1 MRERAGDF
9 AELLDLPGVDRLVTG
24 SLMRLPGMRL
34 VRDGRPIPVAE
45 YTRSIRIGSRRVPET
60 VRPERVLDHFARG
73 ATIVLQALHRQWP
86 PVGEFCRDLELDLT
100 HPVQANA
107 YVTPATSRGFA
118 IHHDTHDVFVIQT
131 HGRKEW
137 RVYPP
142 VIELAG
148 KEQRWSGDLG
158 DPGAPLLETEL
169 SAGDVLY
176 IPRGFPHDAAAR
188 EEVSIHVT
196 IGIQARTWL
205 DVWRHVMEGAPEH
218 APFREA
224 LTIGFARD
232 QEGLA
237 AEVAARLPEL
247 TAWLEKAAGAE
258 AAEAFVEGFW
268 RGRRPALR
276 GQLEQVARLDALAPG
291 TVLRRRGGAILEPRR
306 EGEDA
311 VARLGNR
318 WLRMPARCESALR
331 FVAEASG
338 PFTPQALPELDPDSA
353 VVLCRRLVVEGVL
366 ETVDG

>member
-1 MRERAGDF
+1 
-9 AELLDLPGVDRLVTG
+9 
-24 SLMRLPGMRL
+24 MRL
-34 VRDGRPIPVAE
+34 VREGSPIPVAD

-60 VRPERVLDHFARG
+60 VRPERVLHHFARG

-118 IHHDTHDVFVIQT
+118 THHDTHDVFVIQT

-148 KEQRWSGDLG
+148 KEHRWSSELG
-158 DPGAPLLETEL
+158 DPGAPLLKAEL
-169 SAGDVLY
+169 APGDVLY

-188 EEVSIHVT
+188 EETSIHVT

-205 DVWRHVMEGAPEH
+205 DLWRHVMEDAPEH

-224 LTIGFARD
+224 LPIGFARD
-232 QEGLA
+232 DA
-237 AEVAARLPEL
+237 ALSEEIAARLPEL
-247 TAWLEKAAGAE
+247 HAWLEKAAGPG
-258 AAEAFVEGFW
+258 AAASFVDGFW
-268 RGRRPALR
+268 KTRRPVLT
-276 GQLEQVARLDALAPG
+276 GQLEQVARLHAVGPG
-291 TVLRRRGGAILEPRR
+291 TALRLRAGAILEPGR
-306 EGEDA
+306 EGEEA
-311 VARLGNR
+311 VARLGSR
-318 WLRMPARCESALR
+318 LLRMPAWCEPALR
-331 FVAEASG
+331 FVAGTSG
-338 PFTPQALPELDPDSA
+338 RFAPQELPGLDAGSA

-366 ETVDG
+366 EAVDG